1 VLESRRGSG
10 TYVAPVDLEGVFDV
24 RIRLEP
30 LAAERAA
37 RERTDAEAARLVKAV
52 DEMRTRLDDPAAFDA
67 ADAVFHSI
75 VARASRSPV
84 LISALDMLTEMALLS
99 RAVTS
104 MVDHLRT
111 DSLNDVERI
120 CAAIER
126 QHPKRAANAME
137 RHIINVRTD
146 FAGVIESDG
155 ARAVAVAKS

>member
-10 TYVAPVDLEGVFDV
+10 TYVALVDLESVFDV

-37 RERTDAEAARLVKAV
+37 LMRSEAEAARLVKAV
-52 DEMRTRLDDPAAFDA
+52 DDLRTRLDDPAGFDA
-67 ADAVFHSI
+67 ADAVFHGL
-75 VARASRSPV
+75 VAKASRSPV

-104 MVDHLRT
+104 IVDHLRT
-111 DSLNDVERI
+111 DSLTDVERI
-120 CAAIER
+120 CTAIER

-137 RHIINVRTD
+137 RHIISVRAD
-146 FAGVIESDG
+146 YAGVIERDG
-155 ARAVAVAKS
+155 ASAVAVAKS

>member
-1 VLESRRGSG
+1 MLESRRGSG

-37 RERTDAEAARLVKAV
+37 LLRSEAEAARLAQAV
-52 DEMRTRLDDPAAFDA
+52 EEMRVRLDDPAAFDS
-67 ADAVFHSI
+67 ADAVFHGL
-75 VARASRSPV
+75 VAQASRSPV

-104 MVDHLRT
+104 PLDHLRS
-111 DSLNDVERI
+111 DSLADVERI
-120 CAAIER
+120 CTAIER

-137 RHIINVRTD
+137 RHILGVRSD
-146 FAGVIESDG
+146 FAEVIDRDG
-155 ARAVAVAKS
+155 ARAVAIVKS